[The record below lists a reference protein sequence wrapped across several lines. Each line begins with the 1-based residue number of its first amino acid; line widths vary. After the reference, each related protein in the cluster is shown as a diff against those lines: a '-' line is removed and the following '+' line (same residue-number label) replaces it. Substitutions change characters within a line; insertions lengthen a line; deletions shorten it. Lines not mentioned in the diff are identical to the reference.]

1 MGFLDNSGDI
11 ILDAVLTDTG
21 RMRLAKG
28 DGSFNI
34 SKFALGDDEIDYS
47 LYRNNNHPDGAHA
60 NGTAYADLTILQ
72 TPILEAITNNTSQL
86 HSKLVTISQLNLF
99 DLPVMLL
106 HTKTSG
112 FKVNTNTSWGASGQ
126 GYVLISDETSYNHIV
141 TELGATSVLLEG
153 VINGS
158 DPSLSQLSHTVRVDQ
173 GLDTNANSAKKK
185 LDANLME
192 SQFIVEM
199 DNRFIK
205 LMNTNNTAVNFNF
218 VDDDQI
224 ASYFVTAASQGGMV
238 VDLDPI
244 QNDNEINNYPFK
256 GSPGKSLRFTLGASD
271 NIADSSYYFN
281 LLGNTG
287 TVTIGTKTFLS
298 LDTVVRVT
306 GATTGYKIDI
316 PIRVLRSTTA

>member
-28 DGSFNI
+28 DGSFQI

-60 NGTAYADLTILQ
+60 NGTAYADLSILQ
-72 TPILEAITNNTSQL
+72 TPLLEAMTNNTSQL

-99 DLPVMLL
+99 DLPIMML
-106 HTKTSG
+106 HTKAGG
-112 FKVNTNTSWGASGQ
+112 FKVNTNGTWGASGQ
-126 GYVLISDETSYNHIV
+126 GYVLLSDEISYNHIV
-141 TELGATSVLLEG
+141 TELGAASTALEG

-158 DPSLSQLSHTVRVDQ
+158 SPKKSQKSHIIRVDQ

-185 LDANLME
+185 LDTNLME
-192 SQFIVEM
+192 SQYIVEM
-199 DNRFIK
+199 DNRFVK
-205 LMNTNNTAVNFNF
+205 LMSPGYSDINFNF

-224 ASYFVTAASQGGMV
+224 ASYYVTAASQGKMV
-238 VDLDPI
+238 IDLPPI
-244 QNDNEINNYPFK
+244 TSDQEINNYPFK
-256 GSPGKSLRFTLGASD
+256 GSPGKSLQFTLGASD
-271 NIADSSYYFN
+271 KVADSSYYFS

-287 TVTIGTKTFLS
+287 TVTIGTKTFFS
-298 LDTVVRVT
+298 LDTVIRVT

>member
-28 DGSFNI
+28 DGSFQI

-60 NGTAYADLTILQ
+60 NGTAYADLSILQ
-72 TPILEAITNNTSQL
+72 TPLLEAMTNNTSQL
-86 HSKLVTISQLNLF
+86 HSRLVTISQLNLF
-99 DLPVMLL
+99 DLPIMML
-106 HTKTSG
+106 HTKAGG
-112 FKVNTNTSWGASGQ
+112 FKVNTNGTWGASGQ
-126 GYVLISDETSYNHIV
+126 GYVVLSDEISYNHIV
-141 TELGATSVLLEG
+141 TELGAASTALEG

-158 DPSLSQLSHTVRVDQ
+158 NPKKSQKSHILRVDQ

-185 LDANLME
+185 LDTNLME
-192 SQFIVEM
+192 SQYIVEM
-199 DNRFIK
+199 DNRFLK
-205 LMNTNNTAVNFNF
+205 LMSPGYSSINFNF

-224 ASYFVTAASQGGMV
+224 ASYYVTAASQGQMV
-238 VDLDPI
+238 IDLPPI
-244 QNDNEINNYPFK
+244 TSDQEINNYPFK
-256 GSPGKSLRFTLGASD
+256 GSPGKSLQFTLAASD
-271 NIADSSYYFN
+271 KIADSSYYFS

-287 TVTIGTKTFLS
+287 TVTIGTKTFFS
-298 LDTVVRVT
+298 LDTVIRVT